1 MLPRL
6 AFSRPSCLSILYGL
20 LYGYY
25 TYNHTL
31 LCLSAVQSWCLI
43 TKKQWAIITSISD
56 KQYAFIKAIVHY
68 KGLPHCSFPLD
79 QEAGLRT

>member
-1 MLPRL
+1 MSWLIKSTLTIYYDAFIYRPGLIMLPRL

-43 TKKQWAIITSISD
+43 T
-56 KQYAFIKAIVHY
+56 
-68 KGLPHCSFPLD
+68 
-79 QEAGLRT
+79 